1 MKIDEIEG
9 FPKALLKKKTLP
21 LYKAFVIKD
30 PDESMQINSSIDL
43 LAITEEKAIE
53 TLLSSM
59 STEELEEWKQ
69 VDPNQRIISFAI
81 FKLNMEHLKQM
92 ELVDHGDIFFE
103 DNMISITLRD
113 KLYTIAVK
121 DVILDS
127 FEYTIDEKTDKKV
140 FSHIVTRLE

>member
-1 MKIDEIEG
+1 
-9 FPKALLKKKTLP
+9 
-21 LYKAFVIKD
+21 
-30 PDESMQINSSIDL
+30 
-43 LAITEEKAIE
+43 
-53 TLLSSM
+53 
-59 STEELEEWKQ
+59 
-69 VDPNQRIISFAI
+69 
-81 FKLNMEHLKQM
+81 MEHLKQT

-103 DNMISITLRD
+103 DNIISITLRD